1 MCAKVDAREKALAEM
16 FEDLGGEPTAEYRW
30 LERRLCITRA
40 TLSAT
45 KTFLLQVAL
54 DAGGVDAGNLLIDTL
69 GAASVQD
76 EE

>member
-1 MCAKVDAREKALAEM
+1 MGAREQALAEM
-16 FEDLGGEPTAEYRW
+16 LDDLDGQGTAEYRW

-69 GAASVQD
+69 GEAMLRD